1 MASKHARAKLSLK
14 ARAIQW
20 LAMREHSR
28 VELRRKL
35 LAQIAKEEWMDAA
48 ALVTRNDRDAH
59 EDSCRVDDH
68 ASDVDVLLDQLMSQ
82 GHLSE
87 QRFIE
92 SRLGARTLKHGNQR
106 IRAELSQHGVA
117 LSTNQAKALADS
129 EHLRAYALWA
139 RRFGGLRAEEN
150 SERVKQMRFL
160 AGRGFSTDVVRRV
173 VDGRAPP
180 PSQDEHAD
188 TAPSALK

>member
-35 LAQIAKEEWMDAA
+35 LAQIAKEERLDAA
-48 ALVTRNDRDAH
+48 ALATRGGHDDRDDPPHA
-59 EDSCRVDDH
+59 DDH
-68 ASDVDVLLDQLMSQ
+68 AGNVDALLDQLMSQ
-82 GHLSE
+82 GYLNE

-92 SRLGARTLKHGNQR
+92 SRLRARSLKHGNQR

-117 LSTNQAKALADS
+117 MSTNQAYALADS

-139 RRFGGLRAEEN
+139 RRFGGLRAEEHG
-150 SERVKQMRFL
+150 ERVKQMRFL
-160 AGRGFSTDVVRRV
+160 ASRGFSADVVRRV
-173 VDGRAPP
+173 VDGRVMPTGHDDDFGRPP
-180 PSQDEHAD
+180 PAR
-188 TAPSALK
+188 K